1 MRVAHLFV
9 VTAIVELGAGAAL
22 LAAPSALSALLLGS
36 PLPEGAGVVVAR
48 VAGVALVAL
57 GTICALAR
65 RDEHSAATKAII
77 AGLALYNVVVAL
89 VLVLAAAVMGMM
101 GPLLWPSVVA
111 HAALTVLCIAARRR
125 ADTASTLSSFRRRV
139 ATPRSRQTEPPP

>member
-22 LAAPSALSALLLGS
+22 LATPSMLSALLLGP
-36 PLPEGAGVVVAR
+36 PLEGPGLVMAR
-48 VAGVALVAL
+48 VAGAALAAL

-77 AGLALYNVVVAL
+77 VGLTVYNVVVAL
-89 VLVLAAAVMGMM
+89 LLVLAAVTTGLM
-101 GPLLWPSVVA
+101 GPLLWPTVVA
-111 HAALTVLCIAARRR
+111 HAVLTGLCIGARRR
-125 ADTASTLSSFRRRV
+125 ADMASTLSSYRRRV
-139 ATPRSRQTEPPP
+139 AAPGPRQGPPP